1 MSRNVRWNSDG
12 SPVTPWSEERH
23 RDEVAVTVVSPFPS
37 LVPWTTGTFSSAKEF
52 VFRRTASEVLP
63 SLKRLMNY
71 LSFLLLLRL
80 FLFQNS
86 NDIVGTFP
94 PTGYCSNICLLSDRA
109 FYPNKG
115 TRRKKKILGIQKCPL
130 TLSSSYLPEG
140 TSFISIV
147 RPRRRSENRRLR
159 FFDPCDSMEVK

>member
-1 MSRNVRWNSDG
+1 MKELQKFLNATVHGTISDAEVRLLDGWKGEKTRGSRNVRWNSDG

-23 RDEVAVTVVSPFPS
+23 RDEDAVTVVSPFPS
-37 LVPWTTGTFSSAKEF
+37 LVPWTTGTFSNAKEF

-63 SLKRLMNY
+63 SLKRHRND

-86 NDIVGTFP
+86 DDIVGTFP

-115 TRRKKKILGIQKCPL
+115 TRRKKEILGIR
-130 TLSSSYLPEG
+130 G
-140 TSFISIV
+140 
-147 RPRRRSENRRLR
+147 R
-159 FFDPCDSMEVK
+159 FKNAL